1 MHRRRFLASLVP
13 VTLGGVAGCVAPESG
28 STGDD
33 RVVTVAPGERLVA
46 YDRRIGGETLAF
58 DPAGDG
64 LLRGGGSRWRR
75 SDGVAVDGNH
85 RGRHLRPI
93 TDRSRTDRR
102 CSGGAGRHSTPGPR
116 STGATPTSG
125 PATSIELRRGFC
137 NSAGH
142 YSQGNFPITL
152 SGYLVLRIGR
162 APPNNAVASKP
173 TGVPNCSNTHRMP
186 ACTNT

>member
-93 TDRSRTDRR
+93 TDRSQVFWRSWKAFYPRTSVYGSD
-102 CSGGAGRHSTPGPR
+102 AYEW
-116 STGATPTSG
+116 TGD
-125 PATSIELRRGFC
+125 FD
-137 NSAGH
+137 
-142 YSQGNFPITL
+142 
-152 SGYLVLRIGR
+152 
-162 APPNNAVASKP
+162 
-173 TGVPNCSNTHRMP
+173 
-186 ACTNT
+186 